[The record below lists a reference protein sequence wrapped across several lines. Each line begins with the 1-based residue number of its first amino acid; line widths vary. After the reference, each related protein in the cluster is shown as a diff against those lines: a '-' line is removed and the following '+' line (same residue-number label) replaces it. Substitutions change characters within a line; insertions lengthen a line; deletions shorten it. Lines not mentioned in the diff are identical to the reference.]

1 MARALI
7 DAYSGVVCDLDGVV
21 YRGPEAVEHAV
32 SALSALTVP
41 VVYATNN
48 ASRPP
53 GEVAAHLSD
62 LGLQVSGRDVV
73 TSSQAGAAEL
83 AAKLPRGSLVLAVGG
98 PGVRDALLHAGLR
111 VVLPGEVND
120 TEETVID
127 GVLQGYGQSVTA
139 SDLAEAAY
147 AVAAGALWVATNTDR
162 TLPTHRGTAP
172 GNGTLVAAVASATG
186 IDPVVVG
193 KPHAPLYHLCADRL
207 EISPTRLLAVGDRL
221 DTDIAGAVE
230 AGMDSA
236 LVLTGVDSVTTLSH
250 VPAALRPTYLLED
263 LRELSEEYVG
273 AETDYSWWR
282 CGADRRRIVD
292 GAWDIATKG
301 TDLEAARAGIAAL
314 HEGRDLGELDDDA
327 VAALVSDIDRWQ

>member
-1 MARALI
+1 VAPALI

-32 SALSALTVP
+32 SALSGLTVP

-53 GEVAAHLSD
+53 GEVAAHLSE
-62 LGLQVSGRDVV
+62 LGLEVTGRNVV

-83 AAKLPRGSLVLAVGG
+83 AAKLPRGALVLAVGG
-98 PGVRDALLHAGLR
+98 PGVRDALVHAGLR
-111 VVLPGEVND
+111 VVLPREIND
-120 TEETVID
+120 SEETVVD

-172 GNGTLVAAVASATG
+172 GNGTLVAAVQSATG
-186 IDPVVVG
+186 VDPVVVG
-193 KPHAPLYHLCADRL
+193 KPHAPLYRLCADRL
-207 EISPTRLLAVGDRL
+207 GISPNRLLAVGDRL

-236 LVLTGVDSVTTLSH
+236 LVLTGVDSVTTLAQA
-250 VPAALRPTYLLED
+250 PAALRPSYLLED
-263 LRELSEEYVG
+263 LRELSEEYLG

-282 CGADRRRIVD
+282 CGGDRRRIVD
-292 GAWDIATKG
+292 RAWDIATKG
-301 TDLEAARAGIAAL
+301 TDIEAARAGMAAL
-314 HEGRDLGELDDDA
+314 HEGRDLGELDEAA